1 MTAAPTSYPGT
12 RWPVSLR
19 CFVLAGL
26 TMILLTGPAWSQFSP
41 KEGYAPD
48 GSSKLQFEL
57 APYVWLPATSSS
69 FNAGPRGQVGGSTTT
84 PVPSIGE
91 LAQTLHGAFMGYGL
105 ARYGPWSAE
114 LDIQWVDASQGKT
127 TAPDR
132 FGRSAHLSLSA
143 SYVRVAPG
151 FGYQVLNSAIGSLPF
166 TVDAR
171 VGFAWFSWSAKIS
184 SQLDPTGVSPDGSF
198 VQPWLGL
205 RGSFYPAERWRIELA
220 ALGQGFG
227 VGGGSWG
234 WGTSLIASYAVNRW
248 LDLSAG
254 FRALHS
260 TRSNEGRAAER
271 SFEMTAYGPIFGI
284 GFRF

>member
-1 MTAAPTSYPGT
+1 M
-12 RWPVSLR
+12 L
-19 CFVLAGL
+19 
-26 TMILLTGPAWSQFSP
+26 PA
-41 KEGYAPD
+41 
-48 GSSKLQFEL
+48 SSKIEL
-57 APYVWLPATSSS
+57 APYVWLPASSS
-69 FNAGPRGQVGGSTTT
+69 TLNAGPRGLINPNVTT
-84 PVPSIGE
+84 PVPSIGQ
-91 LAQTLHGAFMGYGL
+91 LAQSLHGAFMGYGL
-105 ARYGPWSAE
+105 ARYGPWSTE
-114 LDIQWVDASQGKT
+114 LDFQWVDAAQGKT
-127 TAPDR
+127 TPPDR

-151 FGYQVLNSAIGSLPF
+151 LGYEVINSAIGSLPF

-171 VGFAWFSWSAKIS
+171 VGFAWFSWSSKIS
-184 SQLDPTGVSPDGSF
+184 SDLDPTGVSPSGTF

-227 VGGGSWG
+227 VGAGS

-248 LDLSAG
+248 LELNAG

-260 TRSNEGRAAER
+260 SRFNEGRAGER
-271 SFEMTAYGPIFGI
+271 SFEFTAYGPVFGV

>member
-1 MTAAPTSYPGT
+1 MIGTASPGADV
-12 RWPVSLR
+12 RRPALLR
-19 CFVLAGL
+19 CTLLAGL
-26 TMILLTGPAWSQFSP
+26 MLILLTGRSWSQFSP
-41 KEGYAPD
+41 RDGYASD

-69 FNAGPRGQVGGSTTT
+69 FNAGSRGRISGNVTT
-84 PVPSIGE
+84 PVPSIGD
-91 LAQTLHGAFMGYGL
+91 LAQSLHGAFMGYGL

-171 VGFAWFSWSAKIS
+171 AGFAWFSWSGKIS
-184 SQLDPTGVSPDGSF
+184 SQLDTAGVSPSGSF

-205 RGSFYPAERWRIELA
+205 RGSFYPAARWRIELA

-234 WGTSLIASYAVNRW
+234 WGTSLIASYAVSQW
-248 LDLSAG
+248 FDVSAG

-260 TRSNEGRAAER
+260 SRFNEGRAAER
-271 SFEMTAYGPIFGI
+271 SFEMTSYGPVLGV